1 MRAILTAFPQNGA
14 RVTLLKS
21 GNLTN
26 RFRDGQR
33 IMICDVPRQLENVPA
48 GEIPESGQWLARDE
62 ALQSFFSDN
71 RVINAAGGQEG
82 LKTWVSRI
90 PDCQCTDGDHVRNL
104 TTAQTQDELGGG
116 AVRLCH
122 ACDNVHYMKGYRD
135 LSEIITRNRAEW
147 IVDYARMNLRLPQGH
162 QLTLPELFCWAVL
175 RGVAD
180 AMPVDVIRRFAT
192 LPEDE
197 VLTGTGTIKEA
208 DINPWQF
215 SARQIV
221 EKKAKAGEGIAA
233 MAMSPDIHTVPG
245 TKNLIKDSGL
255 NEVLNETATERVRP
269 KPVLTLNI
277 DSDPAAGYMRKPK
290 MIRLELPG
298 YTQWVKRQPCCGCGR
313 QADDPH
319 HIIGH
324 GFGGTGTKAC
334 DLLVI
339 PLCRVCHNALH
350 ADTRAWEEQNGSQLL
365 WLARTLARATG
376 IGAIT
381 AKRSEG

>member
-1 MRAILTAFPQNGA
+1 MKAILTAFPQNA
-14 RVTLLKS
+14 AKVTLLRS
-21 GNLTN
+21 GNLTH
-26 RFRDGQR
+26 RLRDGQR
-33 IMICDVPRQLENVPA
+33 IMICDVPRQLENAPA
-48 GEIPESGQWLARDE
+48 GEIPDTGQWLAQEE
-62 ALQSFFSDN
+62 ALQPFFSDG

-82 LKTWVSRI
+82 LKTWTGRI
-90 PDCQCTDGDHVRNL
+90 SDCQCAGGDHVRNL
-104 TTAQTQDELGGG
+104 TTAQTPDGG

-135 LSEIITRNRAEW
+135 LSKIITSNRAEW
-147 IVDYARMNLRLPQGH
+147 IVDYARMSLRLGQGH
-162 QLTLPELFCWAVL
+162 QMTMPELFCWAVL
-175 RGVAD
+175 HGVVD

-197 VLTGTGTIKEA
+197 VLTGTIKEA
-208 DINPWQF
+208 DINPWQL
-215 SARQIV
+215 SARQLV
-221 EKKAKAGEGIAA
+221 EKKAGEGIAA
-233 MAMSPDIHTVPG
+233 MPPDIHTVSG
-245 TKNLIKDSGL
+245 TKNLIKDSGI
-255 NEVLNETATERVRP
+255 NETAAGRE
-269 KPVLTLNI
+269 KPVLVLEAN
-277 DSDPAAGYMRKPK
+277 DDPPAGYMRKPK
-290 MIRLELPG
+290 MQRLELPE
-298 YTQWVKRQPCCGCGR
+298 YTRWVKRQPCCGCGK

-339 PLCRVCHNALH
+339 PLCRVCHGALH

-381 AKRSEG
+381 ATRAKQ

>member
-1 MRAILTAFPQNGA
+1 MRAILTAFPQNAA
-14 RVTLLKS
+14 RVTLLRS
-21 GNLTN
+21 GSLTN
-26 RFRDGQR
+26 RLRDGQR
-33 IMICDVPRQLENVPA
+33 IMICDVPRQLENAPA
-48 GEIPESGQWLARDE
+48 GEIPDTGQWLAQDE
-62 ALQSFFSDN
+62 ALQPFFSDS

-82 LKTWVSRI
+82 LKAWVSRI
-90 PDCQCTDGDHVRNL
+90 PDCQCENGDHVRNL
-104 TTAQTQDELGGG
+104 TTAQTKEGD

-147 IVDYARMNLRLPQGH
+147 IVDYARMSLRLNADH

-180 AMPVDVIRRFAT
+180 AMPVNVIRRFAS
-192 LPEDE
+192 LPKDE
-197 VLTGTGTIKEA
+197 VLTGTIKEA
-208 DINPWQF
+208 DINPWQL
-215 SARQIV
+215 SARQLV
-221 EKKAKAGEGIAA
+221 EKKAGEGIAA
-233 MAMSPDIHTVPG
+233 MPPDIHTVSSA
-245 TKNLIKDSGL
+245 KNLIKDFGL
-255 NEVLNETATERVRP
+255 NEVLNETTAEGV
-269 KPVLTLNI
+269 KPVLTLSI
-277 DSDPAAGYMRKPK
+277 DSDPAAGYMKKPK

-319 HIIGH
+319 HIIDH

-339 PLCRVCHNALH
+339 PLCRTCHNALH

-381 AKRSEG
+381 ANRSEG

>member
-26 RFRDGQR
+26 RLRDGQR
-33 IMICDVPRQLENVPA
+33 IMICDVPRQLENTPA
-48 GEIPESGQWLARDE
+48 GEIPDSGQWLAQDE
-62 ALQSFFSDN
+62 ALQSFFSDS
-71 RVINAAGGQEG
+71 RVINAAGGPEG
-82 LKTWVSRI
+82 LSRWVSRI
-90 PDCQCTDGDHVRNL
+90 PDCQCADTGAGGDHVVNL
-104 TTAQTQDELGGG
+104 TTAQTQDGG

-135 LSEIITRNRAEW
+135 LSDIITRNRAEW
-147 IVDYARMNLRLPQGH
+147 IVDYARMSLRLGRDH
-162 QLTLPELFCWAVL
+162 QVTLPELFCWAVL
-175 RGVAD
+175 RGVVD
-180 AMPVDVIRRFAT
+180 AMPVDVIRRFVT

-197 VLTGTGTIKEA
+197 VLTGTIKEA
-208 DINPWQF
+208 DINPWQL
-215 SARQIV
+215 SARQLV
-221 EKKAKAGEGIAA
+221 EKKAGEGIAA
-233 MAMSPDIHTVPG
+233 MPPDIHTVSG

-255 NEVLNETATERVRP
+255 NETVAGRE
-269 KPVLTLNI
+269 KPVLVLEAN
-277 DSDPAAGYMRKPK
+277 DDPPAGYMRKPK
-290 MIRLELPG
+290 MQRLELPE
-298 YTQWVKRQPCCGCGR
+298 YTRWVKRQPCCGCGK

-339 PLCRVCHNALH
+339 PLCRVCHDALH
-350 ADTRAWEEQNGSQLL
+350 ADTRAWEELNGSQLL
-365 WLARTLARATG
+365 WLARTLTGATG

-381 AKRSEG
+381 AAREKQ

>member
-21 GNLTN
+21 GNLTH
-26 RFRDGQR
+26 RLRDGQR
-33 IMICDVPRQLENVPA
+33 IMICDVPRQLENTPA
-48 GEIPESGQWLARDE
+48 GEIPDTGQWLAQDE
-62 ALQSFFSDN
+62 ALQPFFSDS
-71 RVINAAGGQEG
+71 RLINAAGGPEG
-82 LKTWVSRI
+82 LSTWVSRI
-90 PDCQCTDGDHVRNL
+90 PDCQCKNGDHVRNL
-104 TTAQTQDELGGG
+104 TTAQTKEGD

-135 LSEIITRNRAEW
+135 LSEIIASNRAEW
-147 IVDYARMNLRLPQGH
+147 IVDYARMSLRLNADH

-180 AMPVDVIRRFAT
+180 AMPVNVIRRFAS

-197 VLTGTGTIKEA
+197 VLTGTIKEA
-208 DINPWQF
+208 DINPWQL
-215 SARQIV
+215 SARQLV
-221 EKKAKAGEGIAA
+221 KKKAGEGISAIP
-233 MAMSPDIHTVPG
+233 PDIYTVPNE
-245 TKNLIKDSGL
+245 KKLIKDSGL
-255 NEVLNETATERVRP
+255 NEMLNETAAGRA
-269 KPVLTLNI
+269 KPVLVLAAN
-277 DSDPAAGYMRKPK
+277 DDPPAGYMRKPK
-290 MIRLELPG
+290 MQRLELPE
-298 YTQWVKRQPCCGCGR
+298 YTRWVKRQPCCGCGK

-324 GFGGTGTKAC
+324 GFSGTGTKAC

-339 PLCRVCHNALH
+339 PLCRVCHDALH

-381 AKRSEG
+381 AARAKQ

>member
-21 GNLTN
+21 GNLTH
-26 RFRDGQR
+26 RLRDGQR
-33 IMICDVPRQLENVPA
+33 IMICDVPRQLDNVPA
-48 GEIPESGQWLARDE
+48 GEIPESGQWLAQDE
-62 ALQSFFSDN
+62 ALQSFFSDS

-82 LKTWVSRI
+82 LKTWVSRM
-90 PDCQCTDGDHVRNL
+90 PDCQCAGGDHVVNM
-104 TTAQTQDELGGG
+104 TTAQTPDGD

-122 ACDNVHYMKGYRD
+122 ACDNFHYMKGYRD

-147 IVDYARMNLRLPQGH
+147 IVDYARMSLRLGRDH
-162 QLTLPELFCWAVL
+162 QVTLPELFCWAVL

-180 AMPVDVIRRFAT
+180 AMPVNVIRRFAS

-197 VLTGTGTIKEA
+197 VLTGTIKEA
-208 DINPWQF
+208 DINPWQL
-215 SARQIV
+215 SARQLV
-221 EKKAKAGEGIAA
+221 EKKAGEGMA
-233 MAMSPDIHTVPG
+233 AMSPAVYTVS
-245 TKNLIKDSGL
+245 N
-255 NEVLNETATERVRP
+255 RVN
-269 KPVLTLNI
+269 PVLTLDI
-277 DSDPAAGYMRKPK
+277 ESDPAAGYMRKPK
-290 MIRLELPG
+290 MLRLEIPE
-298 YTQWVKRQPCCGCGR
+298 YTRWVKRQPCCGCGK

-319 HIIGH
+319 HIIDH

-339 PLCRVCHNALH
+339 PLCRVCHDMLH
-350 ADTRAWEEQNGSQLL
+350 KNVKAWEEQNGSQLL

-381 AKRSEG
+381 AARAKE

>member
-1 MRAILTAFPQNGA
+1 MRITGCKRGKHMRAILTAFPQNGA

-26 RFRDGQR
+26 RLRDGQR

-48 GEIPESGQWLARDE
+48 GEIPESGQWLAQDE
-62 ALQSFFSDN
+62 ALQPFFSDS

-90 PDCQCTDGDHVRNL
+90 ADCQYAGGDHVRNL
-104 TTAQTQDELGGG
+104 MTAQTPDGG

-135 LSEIITRNRAEW
+135 LSEIIASNRAEW
-147 IVDYARMNLRLPQGH
+147 IVDYARMSLRLNADH

-180 AMPVDVIRRFAT
+180 AMPVNVMRRFAS

-197 VLTGTGTIKEA
+197 VLTGAIKEA
-208 DINPWQF
+208 DINPWQL

-221 EKKAKAGEGIAA
+221 EKKAGEGMAA
-233 MAMSPDIHTVPG
+233 IPPDIHTVPG
-245 TKNLIKDSGL
+245 TKKIIKGS
-255 NEVLNETATERVRP
+255 VLKETATERV
-269 KPVLTLNI
+269 KPVLTLSI
-277 DSDPAAGYMRKPK
+277 DSDPATGYMRKPK

-319 HIIGH
+319 HIIGN

-339 PLCRVCHNALH
+339 PLCRTCHDALH
-350 ADTRAWEEQNGSQLL
+350 ADIRAWEEQNGSQLL

-376 IGAIT
+376 IGAIN
-381 AKRSEG
+381 AARAEQ

>member
-21 GNLTN
+21 GNLTH
-26 RFRDGQR
+26 RLRDGQR
-33 IMICDVPRQLENVPA
+33 IMICDVPRQLENTPA
-48 GEIPESGQWLARDE
+48 GEIPDTGQWLAQDE
-62 ALQSFFSDN
+62 ALQPFFSDS
-71 RVINAAGGQEG
+71 RVINAAGGPEG
-82 LKTWVSRI
+82 LSTWVSRI
-90 PDCQCTDGDHVRNL
+90 PDCQCKNGDHVRNL
-104 TTAQTQDELGGG
+104 TTAQTKEGD

-135 LSEIITRNRAEW
+135 LSEIIASNRAEW
-147 IVDYARMNLRLPQGH
+147 IVDYARMSLRLNADH

-175 RGVAD
+175 HGVAD
-180 AMPVDVIRRFAT
+180 AMPVNVIRRFAS

-197 VLTGTGTIKEA
+197 VLTGTIKEA
-208 DINPWQF
+208 DINPWQL
-215 SARQIV
+215 SARQLV
-221 EKKAKAGEGIAA
+221 KKKAGEGISAIP
-233 MAMSPDIHTVPG
+233 PDIYTVPNE
-245 TKNLIKDSGL
+245 KKLIKDSGL
-255 NEVLNETATERVRP
+255 NEMLNETAAGRA
-269 KPVLTLNI
+269 KPVLVLAAN
-277 DSDPAAGYMRKPK
+277 DDPPAGYMRKPK
-290 MIRLELPG
+290 MQRLELPE
-298 YTQWVKRQPCCGCGR
+298 YTRWVKRQPCCGCGK

-324 GFGGTGTKAC
+324 GFSGTGTKAC

-339 PLCRVCHNALH
+339 PLCRVCHDALH

-381 AKRSEG
+381 VARAKQ

>member
-1 MRAILTAFPQNGA
+1 MRAILTAFPQNSA

-21 GNLTN
+21 GNLTS
-26 RFRDGQR
+26 RLRDGQR

-48 GEIPESGQWLARDE
+48 GEIPEAGQWLAHDE
-62 ALQSFFSDN
+62 DLQPFFADS
-71 RVINAAGGQEG
+71 RVINAAGGTEG
-82 LKTWVSRI
+82 VKTWVSRI
-90 PDCQCTDGDHVRNL
+90 ADCQCTGGDHVRNL
-104 TTAQTQDELGGG
+104 TTAQTPDGG

-135 LSEIITRNRAEW
+135 LSEIIASNRAEW
-147 IVDYARMNLRLPQGH
+147 IVDYARMSLRLNADH

-180 AMPVDVIRRFAT
+180 AMPVDVIRRFTT

-197 VLTGTGTIKEA
+197 VLTGTIKEA
-208 DINPWQF
+208 DINPWQL

-221 EKKAKAGEGIAA
+221 EKKAKVGEGIAIAA
-233 MAMSPDIHTVPG
+233 MPPDIHTVPG
-245 TKNLIKDSGL
+245 TGTNAKNIIKGSGL
-255 NEVLNETATERVRP
+255 NELNETATERV

-277 DSDPAAGYMRKPK
+277 DSDPAAGYMRNPK

-319 HIIGH
+319 HIIGN

-339 PLCRVCHNALH
+339 PLCRICHDALH
-350 ADTRAWEEQNGSQLL
+350 DDIRAWEEQNGSQLL

-381 AKRSEG
+381 ANRSEG

>member
-21 GNLTN
+21 GNLTH
-26 RFRDGQR
+26 RLRDGQR

-48 GEIPESGQWLARDE
+48 GEIPEAGQWLAHDE
-62 ALQSFFSDN
+62 GLQPFFADS

-90 PDCQCTDGDHVRNL
+90 ADCQCAGGDHVRNL
-104 TTAQTQDELGGG
+104 TTAQTPDGG

-135 LSEIITRNRAEW
+135 LSEIINSNRAEW
-147 IVDYARMNLRLPQGH
+147 IVGYARMSLRLNADH

-180 AMPVDVIRRFAT
+180 AMPVDVIRRFTT

-197 VLTGTGTIKEA
+197 VLTGTIKEA
-208 DINPWQF
+208 DINPWQL

-221 EKKAKAGEGIAA
+221 EKKAGEGMAA
-233 MAMSPDIHTVPG
+233 MPPDIHTVPDA
-245 TKNLIKDSGL
+245 KNLIKDSGL
-255 NEVLNETATERVRP
+255 NETLNETATERV

-319 HIIGH
+319 HIIGN

-339 PLCRVCHNALH
+339 PLCRICHDALH
-350 ADTRAWEEQNGSQLL
+350 ADIRAWEEQNGSQLL

-381 AKRSEG
+381 ANRSEG

>member
-21 GNLTN
+21 GNLTH
-26 RFRDGQR
+26 RLRDGQR
-33 IMICDVPRQLENVPA
+33 IMICDVPRQLENTPA
-48 GEIPESGQWLARDE
+48 GEIPDTGQWLAQDE
-62 ALQSFFSDN
+62 ALQPFFSDS
-71 RVINAAGGQEG
+71 RVINAAGGPEG
-82 LKTWVSRI
+82 LRSWVSRI
-90 PDCQCTDGDHVRNL
+90 PDCQCKNGDHVRNM
-104 TTAQTQDELGGG
+104 TTAQTKEGD

-135 LSEIITRNRAEW
+135 LSEIIASNRAEW
-147 IVDYARMNLRLPQGH
+147 IVDYARMSLRLNADH

-180 AMPVDVIRRFAT
+180 AMPVNVIRRFAS

-197 VLTGTGTIKEA
+197 VLTGTIKEA
-208 DINPWQF
+208 DINPWQL
-215 SARQIV
+215 SARQLV
-221 EKKAKAGEGIAA
+221 KKKAGEGISAIP
-233 MAMSPDIHTVPG
+233 PDIYTVPNE
-245 TKNLIKDSGL
+245 KKLIKDSGL
-255 NEVLNETATERVRP
+255 NEMLNETAAGRA
-269 KPVLTLNI
+269 KPVLVLAAN
-277 DSDPAAGYMRKPK
+277 DDPPAGYMRKPK
-290 MIRLELPG
+290 MQRLELPE
-298 YTQWVKRQPCCGCGR
+298 YTRWVKRQPCCGCGK

-324 GFGGTGTKAC
+324 GFSGTGTKAC

-339 PLCRVCHNALH
+339 PLCRVCHDALH

-381 AKRSEG
+381 AARAKQ

>member
-21 GNLTN
+21 GNLTH
-26 RFRDGQR
+26 RLRDGQR
-33 IMICDVPRQLENVPA
+33 IMICDVPRQLENTPA
-48 GEIPESGQWLARDE
+48 GEIPDTGQWLAQDE
-62 ALQSFFSDN
+62 ALQSFFSDS

-82 LKTWVSRI
+82 LKAWVSRI
-90 PDCQCTDGDHVRNL
+90 PDCQCENGDHVRNL
-104 TTAQTQDELGGG
+104 TTAQTKEGD

-147 IVDYARMNLRLPQGH
+147 IVDYTRMSLRLGRDH
-162 QLTLPELFCWAVL
+162 QVTLPELFCWAVL
-175 RGVAD
+175 RGAAD
-180 AMPVDVIRRFAT
+180 AMPVNVIRRFAS

-197 VLTGTGTIKEA
+197 VLTGTIKEA
-208 DINPWQF
+208 DINPWQL
-215 SARQIV
+215 SARQLV
-221 EKKAKAGEGIAA
+221 EKKAGEGMA
-233 MAMSPDIHTVPG
+233 AMSPPVYTVS
-245 TKNLIKDSGL
+245 N
-255 NEVLNETATERVRP
+255 RVN
-269 KPVLTLNI
+269 PVLTLDI
-277 DSDPAAGYMRKPK
+277 ESDPAAGYMRKPK
-290 MIRLELPG
+290 MLRLEIPE
-298 YTQWVKRQPCCGCGR
+298 YTRWVKRQPCCGCGK

-319 HIIGH
+319 HIIDH

-339 PLCRVCHNALH
+339 PLCRVCHGILH
-350 ADTRAWEEQNGSQLL
+350 KNVKTWEEQNGSQLL

-381 AKRSEG
+381 AARAKE

>member
-21 GNLTN
+21 GNLTH
-26 RFRDGQR
+26 RLRDGQR
-33 IMICDVPRQLENVPA
+33 IMICDVPRQLENTPA
-48 GEIPESGQWLARDE
+48 GEIPDTGQWLAQDE
-62 ALQSFFSDN
+62 ALQPFFSDS
-71 RVINAAGGQEG
+71 RVINAAGGPEG
-82 LKTWVSRI
+82 LKSWVSRI
-90 PDCQCTDGDHVRNL
+90 PDCQCKNGDHVRNL
-104 TTAQTQDELGGG
+104 TTAQTKEGD

-135 LSEIITRNRAEW
+135 LSEIIASNRAEW
-147 IVDYARMNLRLPQGH
+147 IVDYARMSLRLNADH

-180 AMPVDVIRRFAT
+180 AMPVNVIRRFAS

-197 VLTGTGTIKEA
+197 VLTGTIKEA
-208 DINPWQF
+208 DINPWQL
-215 SARQIV
+215 SARQLV
-221 EKKAKAGEGIAA
+221 EKKAGEGISA
-233 MAMSPDIHTVPG
+233 MPPDIYTVS
-245 TKNLIKDSGL
+245 N
-255 NEVLNETATERVRP
+255 RVN
-269 KPVLTLNI
+269 PVLTLAI
-277 DSDPAAGYMRKPK
+277 ESDPAAGYMRKPK
-290 MIRLELPG
+290 MIRLEIPE
-298 YTQWVKRQPCCGCGR
+298 YTRWVKRQPCCGCGK

-324 GFGGTGTKAC
+324 GFSGTGTKAC

-339 PLCRVCHNALH
+339 PLCRVCHDALH

-381 AKRSEG
+381 AARAKQ

>member
-1 MRAILTAFPQNGA
+1 MKAILTAFPQNGA

-26 RFRDGQR
+26 RLRDGQR

-48 GEIPESGQWLARDE
+48 GEIPDTGQWLAQDE
-62 ALQSFFSDN
+62 ALQPFFSDG

-90 PDCQCTDGDHVRNL
+90 PDCQYAGGDHVVNM
-104 TTAQTQDELGGG
+104 TTAQTPDGG

-135 LSEIITRNRAEW
+135 LSEIIASNRAEW
-147 IVDYARMNLRLPQGH
+147 IVDYARMSLRLEHGH
-162 QLTLPELFCWAVL
+162 QMTMPELFCWAVM
-175 RGVAD
+175 RGVVD

-197 VLTGTGTIKEA
+197 VLTGTIKEA
-208 DINPWQF
+208 DINPWQL
-215 SARQIV
+215 SARQLV
-221 EKKAKAGEGIAA
+221 EKKAGEGVAA
-233 MAMSPDIHTVPG
+233 IPPDVHTVPD
-245 TKNLIKDSGL
+245 TKKL
-255 NEVLNETATERVRP
+255 NKPVTERV
-269 KPVLTLNI
+269 KPVLTLST

-290 MIRLELPG
+290 MIRLELPE
-298 YTQWVKRQPCCGCGR
+298 YTRWVKRQPCCGCGK

-319 HIIGH
+319 HITGH
-324 GFGGTGTKAC
+324 GFGGTGTRAC

-339 PLCRVCHNALH
+339 PLCRVCHDALH

-365 WLARTLARATG
+365 WLARTLAGATG

-381 AKRSEG
+381 AARAKE

>member
-26 RFRDGQR
+26 RLRDGQR
-33 IMICDVPRQLENVPA
+33 IMICDVPRQLENAPA
-48 GEIPESGQWLARDE
+48 GEIEETGQWLAHDE
-62 ALQSFFSDN
+62 GLQPFFADS

-90 PDCQCTDGDHVRNL
+90 ADCQCAGGDHVRNL
-104 TTAQTQDELGGG
+104 TTAQTQDGG

-135 LSEIITRNRAEW
+135 LSEIITSNRAEW
-147 IVDYARMNLRLPQGH
+147 VVDYARMNLRLEREH

-175 RGVAD
+175 RGAAD
-180 AMPVDVIRRFAT
+180 AMPVDVIRRFTT

-197 VLTGTGTIKEA
+197 VLTGTIKEA
-208 DINPWQF
+208 DINPWQL

-221 EKKAKAGEGIAA
+221 EKKAGEGMAA
-233 MAMSPDIHTVPG
+233 TPPDIHTVPDA
-245 TKNLIKDSGL
+245 KNLIKDSGL
-255 NEVLNETATERVRP
+255 NETLNETATERV

-319 HIIGH
+319 HIIGN

-339 PLCRVCHNALH
+339 PLCRICHDALH
-350 ADTRAWEEQNGSQLL
+350 DDIRSWEEQNGSQLL

-381 AKRSEG
+381 AARAKQ

>member
-1 MRAILTAFPQNGA
+1 MRAILTAFPQNSA

-21 GNLTN
+21 GNLTH
-26 RFRDGQR
+26 RLRDGQR
-33 IMICDVPRQLENVPA
+33 IMICDVPRQLENVSA
-48 GEIPESGQWLARDE
+48 GEIEEAGQWLAQDK

-82 LKTWVSRI
+82 MKTWVSRM
-90 PDCQCTDGDHVRNL
+90 PDCQCAGGDHVRNL
-104 TTAQTQDELGGG
+104 TTAQAPGGG

-147 IVDYARMNLRLPQGH
+147 IADYARMSLRMNADH

-180 AMPVDVIRRFAT
+180 AMPVNVIRRFAS

-197 VLTGTGTIKEA
+197 VLTGTIKEA
-208 DINPWQF
+208 DINPWQL
-215 SARQIV
+215 SASELV
-221 EKKAKAGEGIAA
+221 KKKQGEGIAA
-233 MAMSPDIHTVPG
+233 ITPDIYTVQHRKR
-245 TKNLIKDSGL
+245 TMKDV
-255 NEVLNETATERVRP
+255 NHDETITEKV
-269 KPVLTLNI
+269 KPVLMLSI

-290 MIRLELPG
+290 MIRMELPG
-298 YTQWVKRQPCCGCGR
+298 YTQWVKRQTCCGCGR

-319 HIIGH
+319 HIIGN

-334 DLLVI
+334 DLLII
-339 PLCRVCHNALH
+339 PLCRTCHDALH
-350 ADTRAWEEQNGSQLL
+350 ADVRAWEEQNGSQLL

-376 IGAIT
+376 IGAISAT
-381 AKRSEG
+381 ASEG

>member
-21 GNLTN
+21 GNLTH
-26 RFRDGQR
+26 RLRDGQR
-33 IMICDVPRQLENVPA
+33 IMICDVPRQLENTPA
-48 GEIPESGQWLARDE
+48 GEIPDTGQWLAQDE
-62 ALQSFFSDN
+62 ALQSFFSDS

-82 LKTWVSRI
+82 LKTWVSRM
-90 PDCQCTDGDHVRNL
+90 PDCQCAGGDHVVNM
-104 TTAQTQDELGGG
+104 TTAQTKEGD

-122 ACDNVHYMKGYRD
+122 ACDNIHYMKGYRD

-147 IVDYARMNLRLPQGH
+147 IVNYARMSLRLNADH

-180 AMPVDVIRRFAT
+180 AMPVNVIRRFAS

-197 VLTGTGTIKEA
+197 VLTGTIKEA
-208 DINPWQF
+208 DINPWQL
-215 SARQIV
+215 SARQLV
-221 EKKAKAGEGIAA
+221 EKKAGEGMA
-233 MAMSPDIHTVPG
+233 AMSPAVYTVS
-245 TKNLIKDSGL
+245 N
-255 NEVLNETATERVRP
+255 RVN
-269 KPVLTLNI
+269 PVLTLDI
-277 DSDPAAGYMRKPK
+277 ESDPAAGYMRKPK
-290 MIRLELPG
+290 MLRLEIPE
-298 YTQWVKRQPCCGCGR
+298 YTRWVKRQPCCGCGK

-319 HIIGH
+319 HIIDH

-339 PLCRVCHNALH
+339 PLCRVCHDMLH
-350 ADTRAWEEQNGSQLL
+350 KNVKAWEEQNGSQLL

-381 AKRSEG
+381 AARAKE

>member
-1 MRAILTAFPQNGA
+1 
-14 RVTLLKS
+14 
-21 GNLTN
+21 
-26 RFRDGQR
+26 
-33 IMICDVPRQLENVPA
+33 
-48 GEIPESGQWLARDE
+48 
-62 ALQSFFSDN
+62 
-71 RVINAAGGQEG
+71 
-82 LKTWVSRI
+82 
-90 PDCQCTDGDHVRNL
+90 
-104 TTAQTQDELGGG
+104 
-116 AVRLCH
+116 
-122 ACDNVHYMKGYRD
+122 MKGYRD
-135 LSEIITRNRAEW
+135 LSEIITSNRAEW
-147 IVDYARMNLRLPQGH
+147 IVDYARMSLRLEREH

-180 AMPVDVIRRFAT
+180 AMPVDVIRRFTT

-197 VLTGTGTIKEA
+197 VLTGTIKEA
-208 DINPWQF
+208 DINPWQL

-221 EKKAKAGEGIAA
+221 EKKAGEGIAA
-233 MAMSPDIHTVPG
+233 MPPDIYTVSVE
-245 TKNLIKDSGL
+245 KNLIKDSGL
-255 NEVLNETATERVRP
+255 NETLNETAAERV

-319 HIIGH
+319 HIIGN

-339 PLCRVCHNALH
+339 PLCRICHDALH
-350 ADTRAWEEQNGSQLL
+350 ADIRAWEEHNGSQLL

-381 AKRSEG
+381 AARAEQ

>member
-1 MRAILTAFPQNGA
+1 MRITGSKRGKNMRAILTAFPQNGA

-21 GNLTN
+21 GNLTH
-26 RFRDGQR
+26 RLRDGQR
-33 IMICDVPRQLENVPA
+33 IMICDVPRQLDNVPA
-48 GEIPESGQWLARDE
+48 GEIPESGQWLAQDE
-62 ALQSFFSDN
+62 ALQPFFSDS

-82 LKTWVSRI
+82 LKTWTGRM
-90 PDCQCTDGDHVRNL
+90 PDCQCAGGDHVRNL
-104 TTAQTQDELGGG
+104 TTAQTPDGG

-135 LSEIITRNRAEW
+135 LSEIITRNRSEW
-147 IVDYARMNLRLPQGH
+147 IMDYARMSLRLNADH

-175 RGVAD
+175 HGVAD
-180 AMPVDVIRRFAT
+180 AMPMNVMRRFAS

-197 VLTGTGTIKEA
+197 VLTGAIKEA
-208 DINPWQF
+208 DINPWQL

-221 EKKAKAGEGIAA
+221 EKKAGEGMAA
-233 MAMSPDIHTVPG
+233 IPPDIHTVPG
-245 TKNLIKDSGL
+245 TKNIIKSSG
-255 NEVLNETATERVRP
+255 LNETATERV
-269 KPVLTLNI
+269 KPVLTLSI
-277 DSDPAAGYMRKPK
+277 DSDPATGYMRKPK

-313 QADDPH
+313 LADDPH
-319 HIIGH
+319 HIIGN

-339 PLCRVCHNALH
+339 PLCRTCHDALH
-350 ADTRAWEEQNGSQLL
+350 ADIRAWEEQNGSQLL

-376 IGAIT
+376 IGAIN
-381 AKRSEG
+381 AARAEQ

>member
-21 GNLTN
+21 GNLTH
-26 RFRDGQR
+26 RIRDGQR
-33 IMICDVPRQLENVPA
+33 IMICDVPRQLDNVPA
-48 GEIPESGQWLARDE
+48 GEIPESGQWLAQDE
-62 ALQSFFSDN
+62 ALQSFFSDS

-82 LKTWVSRI
+82 LKTWVSRM
-90 PDCQCTDGDHVRNL
+90 PDCQCAGGDHVVNM
-104 TTAQTQDELGGG
+104 TTAQTPDGD

-135 LSEIITRNRAEW
+135 LSEIIASNRAEW
-147 IVDYARMNLRLPQGH
+147 IVDYARMSLRLNADH

-180 AMPVDVIRRFAT
+180 AMPVNVIRRFAS

-197 VLTGTGTIKEA
+197 VLTGTIKEA
-208 DINPWQF
+208 DINPWQL
-215 SARQIV
+215 SARQLV
-221 EKKAKAGEGIAA
+221 EKKAGEGIAA
-233 MAMSPDIHTVPG
+233 IPPDIHIASG
-245 TKNLIKDSGL
+245 AKNLIKDSGL
-255 NEVLNETATERVRP
+255 NEMLNETAAGRV
-269 KPVLTLNI
+269 KPVLVLAAN
-277 DSDPAAGYMRKPK
+277 DDPPAGYMRKPK
-290 MIRLELPG
+290 MQRLELPE
-298 YTQWVKRQPCCGCGR
+298 YTRWVKRQPCCGCGNTS
-313 QADDPH
+313 DDPH
-319 HIIGH
+319 HIIGN

-339 PLCRVCHNALH
+339 PLCRVCHDMLH
-350 ADTRAWEEQNGSQLL
+350 KNVKAWEEQNGSQLL

-381 AKRSEG
+381 AARAKE

>member
-21 GNLTN
+21 GNLTH
-26 RFRDGQR
+26 RLRDGQR
-33 IMICDVPRQLENVPA
+33 IMICDVPRQLESTPA
-48 GEIPESGQWLARDE
+48 GEIPDTGQWLAQDE
-62 ALQSFFSDN
+62 ALQPFFSDC
-71 RVINAAGGQEG
+71 RVINAAGGPEG
-82 LKTWVSRI
+82 LKSWVSRI
-90 PDCQCTDGDHVRNL
+90 PDCQCAGVGGDHVVNM
-104 TTAQTQDELGGG
+104 TTAQTKEGD

-135 LSEIITRNRAEW
+135 LSEIISSNRAEW
-147 IVDYARMNLRLPQGH
+147 IVDYARMSLRLNADH

-180 AMPVDVIRRFAT
+180 AMPVNVIRRFAS

-197 VLTGTGTIKEA
+197 VLTGTIKEA
-208 DINPWQF
+208 DINPWQL
-215 SARQIV
+215 SARQLV
-221 EKKAKAGEGIAA
+221 EKKAGEGISAIP
-233 MAMSPDIHTVPG
+233 PDIYTVPNE
-245 TKNLIKDSGL
+245 KKLIKDSGL
-255 NEVLNETATERVRP
+255 NEMLNETAAGRA
-269 KPVLTLNI
+269 KPVLVLAAN
-277 DSDPAAGYMRKPK
+277 DDPPAGYMRKPK
-290 MIRLELPG
+290 MQRLELPE
-298 YTQWVKRQPCCGCGR
+298 YTRWVKRQPCCGCGK

-324 GFGGTGTKAC
+324 GFSGTGTKAC

-339 PLCRVCHNALH
+339 PLCRVCHDALH

-381 AKRSEG
+381 AARAKQ